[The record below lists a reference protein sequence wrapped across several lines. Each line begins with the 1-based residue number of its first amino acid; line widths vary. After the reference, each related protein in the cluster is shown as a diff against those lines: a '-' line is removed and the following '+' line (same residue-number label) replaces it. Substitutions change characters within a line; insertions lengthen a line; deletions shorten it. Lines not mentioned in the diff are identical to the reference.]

1 MEMSKKAKRM
11 QAHHKRKK
19 GRTSA
24 LNMVALM
31 DIFTILV
38 FFLLVSTSSEEV
50 LPIAKNLELPISTS
64 KVLPKESLVIAITDK
79 QILLQGRPVLN
90 RADLAKDHPLIIQAL
105 LNSLKIFLQSQEA
118 KDLNNKIVTIMGDKD
133 IHYSLIKSV
142 MATASQ
148 AGYERISFAVAQAQD
163 KGK

>member
-1 MEMSKKAKRM
+1 MELSKKAKRM
-11 QAHHKRKK
+11 LAHHKRKK
-19 GRTSA
+19 GRGAA

-50 LPIAKNLELPISTS
+50 LPVAKNLILPISTS
-64 KVLPKESLVIAITDK
+64 KVLPKKALVIAITDK
-79 QILLQGRPVLN
+79 QILIQGRPILN
-90 RADLAKDHPLIIQAL
+90 RLDLAKNHPLIIKAL
-105 LNSLKIFLQSQEA
+105 HSSLLVFLKSKEA
-118 KDLNNKIVTIMGDKD
+118 KDLNNKNVTIMGDKD

-148 AGYERISFAVAQAQD
+148 AGYERISFAVAQVE
-163 KGK
+163 GK

>member
-1 MEMSKKAKRM
+1 M

-19 GRTSA
+19 GRGGA

-38 FFLLVSTSSEEV
+38 FFLLVSTSSEQV
-50 LPIAKNLELPISTS
+50 LPTAKDLVLPISTS
-64 KVLPKESLVIAITDK
+64 KVLPKKTLVIAVTDK
-79 QILLQGRPVLN
+79 QILIQGRAVLN
-90 RADLAKDHPLIIQAL
+90 RSDLAKNHPLIIKPL
-105 LNSLKIFLQSQEA
+105 YSSLIAFLQSKEA
-118 KDLNNKIVTIMGDKD
+118 RDLSNKKVTIMADKD

-148 AGYERISFAVAQAQD
+148 AGYERISFAVAQAE
-163 KGK
+163 GE

>member
-1 MEMSKKAKRM
+1 MSKKAKRM
-11 QAHHKRKK
+11 EAHHKRKK
-19 GRTSA
+19 DRGAA

-50 LPIAKNLELPISTS
+50 LPVAKDLILPVSTS
-64 KVLPKESLVIAITDK
+64 KVLPKKSLVIAITDK

-90 RADLAKDHPLIIQAL
+90 RVDLSKNHALILKPLQSSL
-105 LNSLKIFLQSQEA
+105 LAFLQSKEA
-118 KDLNNKIVTIMGDKD
+118 KDLNNKKVTIMGDKD
-133 IHYSLIKSV
+133 VHYSLIKSV

-148 AGYERISFAVAQAQD
+148 AGFERISFAVAQQVD
-163 KGK
+163 GK

>member
-1 MEMSKKAKRM
+1 MELSKKAKRM

-19 GRTSA
+19 GRGSA

-50 LPIAKNLELPISTS
+50 LPVAKDLVLPVSTS
-64 KVLPKESLVIAITDK
+64 KVIPKKSLVISITDK

-90 RADLAKDHPLIIQAL
+90 RTDLKKDHPLIIKTLQTSL
-105 LNSLKIFLQSQEA
+105 LSFLRSKEGQ
-118 KDLNNKIVTIMGDKD
+118 DLNNKKVTIMGDKD
-133 IHYSLIKSV
+133 IHYSLVKSV

-148 AGYERISFAVAQAQD
+148 AGYERISFAVARAE
-163 KGK
+163 GK

>member
-1 MEMSKKAKRM
+1 MELSKKAKRM
-11 QAHHKRKK
+11 QAHHRRKN
-19 GRTSA
+19 GRGSA

-50 LPIAKNLELPISTS
+50 LPVAKDLVLPVSTS
-64 KVLPKESLVIAITDK
+64 DVLPKKTLVIAITGQ

-90 RADLAKDHPLIIQAL
+90 RTDLKADHPLIIKAL
-105 LNSLKIFLQSQEA
+105 YSSLLVFLKSKEA
-118 KDLNNKIVTIMGDKD
+118 KDLNNKKVTIMGDKD

-148 AGYERISFAVAQAQD
+148 AGYERISFAVAQVE
-163 KGK
+163 GK

>member
-1 MEMSKKAKRM
+1 ME
-11 QAHHKRKK
+11 AHHRRKK
-19 GRTSA
+19 GRGSA

-50 LPIAKNLELPISTS
+50 LPAAKDLVLPVSTS
-64 KVLPKESLVIAITDK
+64 KVLPKKSLVIAITDK

-90 RADLAKDHPLIIQAL
+90 RSDLDKSNPLIIKSLHSSL
-105 LNSLKIFLQSQEA
+105 LAFLQSKEA
-118 KDLNNKIVTIMGDKD
+118 KDLNNKKVTIMGDKD
-133 IHYSLIKSV
+133 IHYSLVKSV

-148 AGYERISFAVAQAQD
+148 AGYEKISFAVTQEP
-163 KGK
+163 GK

>member
-19 GRTSA
+19 NRSAA

-50 LPIAKNLELPISTS
+50 LPVAKDLILPVSTS
-64 KVLPKESLVIAITDK
+64 KVLPKKSLVIAITDK

-90 RADLAKDHPLIIQAL
+90 RADLAKNHPLIIKRLQSSL
-105 LNSLKIFLQSQEA
+105 LAFLQTKEA
-118 KDLNNKIVTIMGDKD
+118 KDLNNKKVTIMGDKD

-148 AGYERISFAVAQAQD
+148 AGYERISFAVAQVE
-163 KGK
+163 GK